1 MIRKSHIWVY
11 THITHIHIW
20 RKWKQE
26 MKEMKRYLHSHVHCK
41 LFTIAKILTDFVIA
55 QFFLH
60 HNLLFSFST
69 ESPSPGYEQGSTSP
83 SLKGDKTKPVFRDP
97 LLPLVLSDVHAPF
110 QQDCT
115 QAYAH
120 SLYSLIL
127 PSVFLLPWEQ
137 TLIWRQ
143 HSSLFNLLLQWPFIR
158 CFATRLKLIIFRQF
172 WHIVEPPISSIFI
185 HFHRQFV
192 SWPWISY
199 KWLIKTNV
207 FISDL
212 SLTCQLVCF
221 HSTWPFGSYS

>member
-1 MIRKSHIWVY
+1 
-11 THITHIHIW
+11 
-20 RKWKQE
+20 
-26 MKEMKRYLHSHVHCK
+26 MKRYLHSHVHCK

-127 PSVFLLPWEQ
+127 PSVFVALGAN
-137 TLIWRQ
+137 
-143 HSSLFNLLLQWPFIR
+143 FNLKTAFFIR

-192 SWPWISY
+192 S
-199 KWLIKTNV
+199 
-207 FISDL
+207 
-212 SLTCQLVCF
+212 
-221 HSTWPFGSYS
+221 